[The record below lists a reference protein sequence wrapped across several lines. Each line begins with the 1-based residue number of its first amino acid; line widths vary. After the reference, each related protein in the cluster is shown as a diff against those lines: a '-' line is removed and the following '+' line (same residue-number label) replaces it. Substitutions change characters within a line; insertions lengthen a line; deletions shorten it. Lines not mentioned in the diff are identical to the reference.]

1 MNNDHYEDVVM
12 LGDKGSHVFKFATNA
27 GITDMSR
34 FSRLAQVTAQNGIL
48 ADLDFSS
55 KLDLLIVRAGT
66 NDVRVLRNLGN
77 PYFTDGTTNSGVP
90 LTRRRAQLA
99 GGRLEQR

>member
-34 FSRLAQVTAQNGIL
+34 FSAWRRSRPKMEFWRIWISVQ
-48 ADLDFSS
+48 SS
-55 KLDLLIVRAGT
+55 T
-66 NDVRVLRNLGN
+66 C
-77 PYFTDGTTNSGVP
+77 
-90 LTRRRAQLA
+90 
-99 GGRLEQR
+99 